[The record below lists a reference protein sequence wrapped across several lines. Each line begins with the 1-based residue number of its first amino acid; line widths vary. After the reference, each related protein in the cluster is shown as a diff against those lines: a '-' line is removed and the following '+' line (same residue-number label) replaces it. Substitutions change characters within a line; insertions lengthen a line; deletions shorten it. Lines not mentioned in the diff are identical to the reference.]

1 MFDVPRSVCP
11 GKPSKKSLSSGA
23 PKGAKA
29 PIIKEKLVEVT
40 NSVAYSGFGANAAR
54 ANLSCIYLTSGCA
67 DPETPMGRGIMRK
80 LGFPKEATPEDVEKF
95 NKLRKNLPDIPEGSL
110 GTCAIVANSDNL
122 LKAQR
127 WGLYK
132 LNAVYPSYI
141 L

>member
-1 MFDVPRSVCP
+1 MQEDLID
-11 GKPSKKSLSSGA
+11 G
-23 PKGAKA
+23 
-29 PIIKEKLVEVT
+29 
-40 NSVAYSGFGANAAR
+40 AR

-67 DPETPMGRGIMRK
+67 DPETPVGRGIMRK